1 MSLRTNIT
9 NQLRRPVAYFARE
22 WNRMAPRERRL
33 VGILGGA
40 VLAVLVVVVTM
51 LTAQRL
57 GEIKDTNEASREA
70 LSEIAKHRDDFL
82 DAQARMKA
90 QELRIGNEPV
100 QLAADLEAAAHE
112 VGIQIPE
119 TVDRPPV
126 PAGKRYMEHN
136 ADVTLRQVD
145 LLSLTKFL
153 AKLETNRRL
162 IVITKMNIKRAFT
175 DVEKG
180 VKLNVTLTA
189 TAYERVAEDK
199 GKKKPGGPGGKEH
212 L

>member
-1 MSLRTNIT
+1 MSLRTSVVT
-9 NQLRRPVAYFARE
+9 FFRRPIGYFARE
-22 WNRMAPRERRL
+22 WGRMAPRERRL

-40 VLAVLVVVVTM
+40 VLAVLVAVVGT
-51 LTAQRL
+51 LTAQRI

-70 LSEIAKHRDDFL
+70 LAEIAKHKGEFL
-82 DAQARMKA
+82 EAQARMKA
-90 QELRIGNEPV
+90 QELRIGIEPP

-126 PAGKRYMEHN
+126 PAGKRYFEHN

-162 IVITKMNIKRAFT
+162 IVITKLNIKRAFT

-189 TAYERVAEDK
+189 TAYERVTEDHT
-199 GKKKPGGPGGKEH
+199 KKKPGGKEKP
-212 L
+212 

>member
-1 MSLRTNIT
+1 MSLRTSVVT
-9 NQLRRPVAYFARE
+9 FLRRPAGYFARE

-40 VLAVLVVVVTM
+40 VLAVLVAVVGT
-51 LTAQRL
+51 LTAQRI

-70 LSEIAKHRDDFL
+70 LAEIAKHKGEFL
-82 DAQARMKA
+82 EAQARMKA
-90 QELRIGNEPV
+90 QELRIGIEPP

-126 PAGKRYMEHN
+126 PAGKRYLEHN

-162 IVITKMNIKRAFT
+162 IVITKLNIKRAFT

-189 TAYERVAEDK
+189 TAYERVTEDHT
-199 GKKKPGGPGGKEH
+199 KKKPAGGKEKP
-212 L
+212 

>member
-1 MSLRTNIT
+1 MSLRSTATNL
-9 NQLRRPVAYFARE
+9 LRRPAAYFARE

-40 VLAVLVVVVTM
+40 VLAVLVIVVGT
-51 LTAQRL
+51 LTAQRIN
-57 GEIKDTNEASREA
+57 EIKDFNDASREA
-70 LSEIAKHRDDFL
+70 LAAIAKNRVEFL
-82 DAQARMKA
+82 DAKAKMQA
-90 QELRIGNEPV
+90 QELRIGTEPV
-100 QLAADLEAAAHE
+100 QLAADLESAAHE

-126 PAGKRYMEHN
+126 PAGKRYLEHN

-162 IVITKMNIKRAFT
+162 IVVTKMNVKRAFT

-189 TAYERVAEDK
+189 TAYERVAEGAAA
-199 GKKKPGGPGGKEH
+199 GKKKPGGKEKP
-212 L
+212 